1 MVGAIL
7 VLLIV
12 PFINTSDVR
21 NTTYFQNMFL
31 VVLLLY
37 YSDLGRTKNCERY
50 FHSCRSSRT
59 LYYFAFFMIL
69 IPLVG
74 TIESKL
80 VNYKSN

>member
-1 MVGAIL
+1 
-7 VLLIV
+7 
-12 PFINTSDVR
+12 
-21 NTTYFQNMFL
+21 MFVIQLTDLFSKYVL
-31 VVLLLY
+31 VVYCWLY
-37 YSDLGRTKNCERY
+37 YSDLGRTKPVRDT
-50 FHSCRSSRT
+50 FILVGQGT

>member
-1 MVGAIL
+1 VRDTFIL
-7 VLLIV
+7 VGQV
-12 PFINTSDVR
+12 
-21 NTTYFQNMFL
+21 
-31 VVLLLY
+31 
-37 YSDLGRTKNCERY
+37 G
-50 FHSCRSSRT
+50 T